1 MKRTKGGLMR
11 LKKNVKIFIMHIY
24 TCLHTVYGQMDGG
37 LGKVGCLVSKVVVIC
52 RDSKCEL

>member
-1 MKRTKGGLMR
+1 MKTTL
-11 LKKNVKIFIMHIY
+11 KNVKIFRMHIY

-37 LGKVGCLVSKVVVIC
+37 LGKVGCLVSKVVMIC